1 MRITKTHY
9 LLILAAGLALR
20 AWVFAHLPRT
30 LATCATDYSPFYAA
44 GRLLGSPH
52 IYDPATIFGVLDRAV
67 GCHAAWAVWIKPPFY
82 AAFMW
87 PLAQLP
93 FDWALWIWRALGV
106 CALAAFVWLWPGNR
120 LAAAAMLAWFLPV
133 AANFTSGQDV
143 AFVLL
148 FVLAGYRLLDR
159 GRFFAAGLVL
169 GLCAIKFHLFLFL
182 PVLLIQKRLWRTSAG
197 IAATGAALAG
207 LSFAAAGPHWIP
219 DYLTALRTLGPFYDS
234 GGFAYPNLRCLFHG
248 YSPAFFL
255 AAVFT
260 LLMVWLL
267 IRSGSLAHAFAAVII
282 GGLLL
287 APHSTLCDLTLLAP
301 VMLLAA
307 APRGLARYPSL
318 ILMSPLP
325 ALILGGVDTWV
336 VLMMLL
342 LFLLW
347 YEMSRSGA
355 LNPVPADSVNQ
366 APSYGSSDVVAY

>member
-1 MRITKTHY
+1 MKITKTHY
-9 LLILAAGLALR
+9 LSILACGLAVR

-52 IYDPATIFGVLDRAV
+52 IYDPAAIFDVLDRTV

-106 CALAAFVWLWPGNR
+106 CALAGFVWLWPGNR
-120 LAAAAMLAWFLPV
+120 FAAAAMLAWFLPV
-133 AANFTSGQDV
+133 AANFTAGQDV

-148 FVLAGYRLLDR
+148 FVMAGYRLVERRRL
-159 GRFFAAGLVL
+159 FAAGLVL
-169 GLCAIKFHLFLFL
+169 GLCAVKFHLFLFL
-182 PVLLIQKRLWRTSAG
+182 PVLLIQKRLWRTCAG
-197 IAATGAALAG
+197 AATTATVLAG
-207 LSFAAAGPHWIP
+207 LSFAAGGPHWIP
-219 DYLTALRTLGPFYDS
+219 HYLAALRTLGPFYDS

-255 AAVFT
+255 AAAFT
-260 LLMVWLL
+260 LLIVWLL
-267 IRSGSLAHAFAAVII
+267 IRSASLAHAFAAVII

-301 VMLLAA
+301 VMLPAA
-307 APRGLARYPSL
+307 ARSGLARYPSL
-318 ILMSPLP
+318 LLMTPLP
-325 ALILGGVDTWV
+325 ALIFGGVDTWV

-347 YEMSRSGA
+347 YEMSRAGA
-355 LNPVPADSVNQ
+355 TRPVPADTVNP
-366 APSYGSSDVVAY
+366 APHAIPLAP